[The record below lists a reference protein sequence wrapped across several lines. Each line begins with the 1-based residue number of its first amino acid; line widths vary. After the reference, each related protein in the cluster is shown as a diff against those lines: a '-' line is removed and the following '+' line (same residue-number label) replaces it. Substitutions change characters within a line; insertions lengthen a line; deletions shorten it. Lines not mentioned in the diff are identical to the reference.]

1 MSHTIYAAKFEQTIR
16 KSMLKLTTNFGFHD
30 LFLKYHTNY
39 IILDEYEWKLST
51 HLYISIWTDNNT
63 M

>member
-1 MSHTIYAAKFEQTIR
+1 MSHIGWRILVNVIR

-51 HLYISIWTDNNT
+51 HLYISIWTDLSV
-63 M
+63 